1 MDGQKEIPNKEQV
14 VVPPE
19 LRDRM
24 GEATRAIESDM
35 ADPASGIAA
44 GTEQVSMFAELG
56 TLWKDTSVKRLGI
69 TFKDV
74 KAVVGI
80 LPFVNKI
87 SELNSA
93 RIAGIPAKKLAA
105 QLPISQKEQVAADI
119 ENAVIAKRHE
129 SALHAVESAARYQKP
144 VADADAAMMRAED
157 EWHRARVSLARAQ
170 EKGKGVDQ
178 ARIRLDQ
185 KFAAYQDSVKGL
197 RAVKE
202 TYQPLENTALQRLD
216 GVHVPQKGEPHESW
230 ASKKIRS
237 VMEIKNDVDVKQKF
251 LKVKAD
257 YKKATG
263 QELSDSVALRMAAN
277 GEAPAFSKKDKL
289 GRAGKMVARNILL
302 EHLGPI
308 INPVPDVPGY
318 ITMPSYLLEAFG
330 GQWWAGLI
338 PPTWQYIHNRF
349 EEAKLSYE
357 TSKKAVEIIRRH
369 WNARFAKM
377 EEKQTQKAADMFLPK
392 KEAALPI

>member
-1 MDGQKEIPNKEQV
+1 MDEKGEVPGKEQV
-14 VVPPE
+14 VIPPD
-19 LRDRM
+19 LKDRM
-24 GEATRAIESDM
+24 GEATRAIESD
-35 ADPASGIAA
+35 AIDPASGVAA
-44 GTEQVSMFAELG
+44 GTEQVGMFQELG
-56 TLWKDTSVKRLGI
+56 QLWKDTAVKRLGI
-69 TFKDV
+69 MFKDV

-105 QLPISQKEQVAADI
+105 GLSISPKEQAAADI

-202 TYQPLENTALQRLD
+202 TYQPLENTALQRLG
-216 GVHVPQKGEPHESW
+216 GVHVPEKGEPHESW

-263 QELSDSVALRMAAN
+263 QELSDTIALRMAAN
-277 GEAPAFSKKDKL
+277 GEAPAFGTSDKL
-289 GRAGKMVARNILL
+289 KKGAKMVARNMLL

-308 INPVPDVPGY
+308 INPVPDVPGF

-338 PPTWQYIHNRF
+338 PPVWQYAHNRF
-349 EEAKLSYE
+349 EDAKLSYE
-357 TSKKAVEIIRRH
+357 SSKKASEIIKRH
-369 WNARFAKM
+369 WNARFAKL
-377 EEKQTQKAADMFLPK
+377 EDKQTQKAADMFLPN
-392 KEAALPI
+392 KEASLPV